1 MFYQASRAQNFACFE
16 VWSIK
21 CTSRFP
27 PSCVQLTVSCAVT
40 VVSRFCKVGITLRSS
55 VITESKLCCFLSLY
69 SIMFSSDYVY
79 CLYCM
84 VGCALTVACLFCTVS
99 CTVILSPFHS
109 PVAFAMSSPT
119 FLGDRP
125 RGPT

>member
-1 MFYQASRAQNFACFE
+1 MPQEHRFSTFMKYEVFYVQFADLTVPCLP
-16 VWSIK
+16 V
-21 CTSRFP
+21 RF
-27 PSCVQLTVSCAVT
+27 TVSCVLT
-40 VVSRFCKVGITLRSS
+40 IVCRFCKVGCTLRSS
-55 VITESKLCCFLSLY
+55 VLTESKLCCFLSLY